1 MITADHLI
9 KYHSQIPTRTTT
21 ETFKSLAKHIAED
34 FSSPGKQIDSPCHF
48 KTRVYASVA
57 AVVLKRTNYDVV
69 SPLPHN

>member
-1 MITADHLI
+1 MIIADHLI

-34 FSSPGKQIDSPCHF
+34 FSSPGKQIDSLCHF
-48 KTRVYASVA
+48 ETRVYASVA